1 MVVSIKFTV
10 TFLFIFENVIE
21 ILTGPKFNLSLLLE
35 VPLSS
40 EETTFFQIS
49 FKNLICNLS

>member
-21 ILTGPKFNLSLLLE
+21 ILTGPKFNLE

-49 FKNLICNLS
+49 FKNLIYNLS

>member
-1 MVVSIKFTV
+1 MVASIKFTV

>member
-21 ILTGPKFNLSLLLE
+21 ILAGQKFDLSLLLE

-40 EETTFFQIS
+40 E
-49 FKNLICNLS
+49 

>member
-10 TFLFIFENVIE
+10 TFLSIFENVIE
-21 ILTGPKFNLSLLLE
+21 ILAGQKFDLSLLLE

-49 FKNLICNLS
+49 FKKFICSLS